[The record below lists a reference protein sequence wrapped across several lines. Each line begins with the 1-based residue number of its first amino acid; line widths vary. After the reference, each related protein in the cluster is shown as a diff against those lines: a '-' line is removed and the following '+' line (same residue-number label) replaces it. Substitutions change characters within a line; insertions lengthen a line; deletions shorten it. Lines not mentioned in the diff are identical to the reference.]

1 MFALISTESKR
12 TISSSSIF
20 PLSGWLSISAFS
32 SSARV
37 SSHSQQDKLQ
47 RITRLQTAIASLETY
62 KNFFERQG
70 ELAPEDAWVA
80 RYQVRQP
87 QKVYWYY
94 KLQSSSPTF
103 TTTGDTPKLSKYK
116 HLGKAGSEAHVAGV
130 MSVARRTIVSEL
142 QKNIDSLKNSLLDIS
157 FDSEQENI

>member
-1 MFALISTESKR
+1 MGR
-12 TISSSSIF
+12 
-20 PLSGWLSISAFS
+20 
-32 SSARV
+32 RV
-37 SSHSQQDKLQ
+37 SSNSQQDKLQ

-70 ELAPEDAWVA
+70 ELAPNDVWVA

-94 KLQSSSPTF
+94 KLQASSPTF
-103 TTTGDTPKLSKYK
+103 TTTGDMPKLSKYK
-116 HLGKAGSEAHVAGV
+116 HLGKAGSEAHVDGV
-130 MSVARRTIVSEL
+130 MGVTRRTIVSEL
-142 QKNIDSLKNSLLDIS
+142 QKTIDSLKNSLLDIS

>member
-1 MFALISTESKR
+1 MGRRGSR
-12 TISSSSIF
+12 T
-20 PLSGWLSISAFS
+20 
-32 SSARV
+32 
-37 SSHSQQDKLQ
+37 SQQDRLE

-80 RYQVRQP
+80 RYQVRQSP
-87 QKVYWYY
+87 KIYWYY

-103 TTTGDTPKLSKYK
+103 TTTSEKPKLSKYK
-116 HLGKAGSEAHVAGV
+116 HLGKAGSEAHVTSV
-130 MSVARRTIVSEL
+130 MAVAKRTMVSEL
-142 QKNIDSLKNSLLDIS
+142 QKTIDSLKNSLLDIS

>member
-1 MFALISTESKR
+1 MGIQSVMGR
-12 TISSSSIF
+12 
-20 PLSGWLSISAFS
+20 
-32 SSARV
+32 RV

-70 ELAPEDAWVA
+70 ELAPYDAWVS

-87 QKVYWYY
+87 KKVYWYY
-94 KLQSSSPTF
+94 KLQASSPTF

-116 HLGKAGSEAHVAGV
+116 HLGKAVREAHVDGV
-130 MSVARRTIVSEL
+130 MGVTRRTIVSEL
-142 QKNIDSLKNSLLDIS
+142 QKTIDSLKNSLLDIS
-157 FDSEQENI
+157 FNSEQENI